1 VLGPDATARDLVV
14 QQHPALEEVGHHLG
28 TAIASLINVFGPQV
42 VVIGGGFGM
51 SAGELLLR
59 PARSVIM
66 RDALEPGGRVRLALA
81 ELGTQAGLIGAGL
94 TAFETLEGR

>member
-1 VLGPDATARDLVV
+1 
-14 QQHPALEEVGHHLG
+14 
-28 TAIASLINVFGPQV
+28 V
-42 VVIGGGFGM
+42 VVIGGGFGI

-94 TAFETLEGR
+94 TAFETLGGR